1 MVEFIESVGWEEEK
15 NLSLDQHVAGD
26 ILHESRSLSP
36 FSILGYI
43 ISSYEQNLITI
54 GASVELLHLG
64 AIFFFFSFSCTK
76 DVFLGSHFF
85 LK

>member
-1 MVEFIESVGWEEEK
+1 MEFIESVGWEEEK

-43 ISSYEQNLITI
+43 ISSYEQNLITT

-64 AIFFFFSFSCTK
+64 AIFVFFPSHAPKMCSWDHISF
-76 DVFLGSHFF
+76 
-85 LK
+85 